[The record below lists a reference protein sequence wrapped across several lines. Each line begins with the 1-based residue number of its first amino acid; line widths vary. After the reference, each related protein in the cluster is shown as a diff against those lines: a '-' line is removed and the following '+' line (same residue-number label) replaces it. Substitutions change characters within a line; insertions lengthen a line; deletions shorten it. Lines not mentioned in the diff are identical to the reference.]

1 MIRCLLF
8 IILSLL
14 IVRVF
19 LDYSEGLENKKATI
33 EDLKWPFLNIKDE
46 NYKKVDIVCIRG
58 PLEQQKDHDLF
69 DKFKKENKLI
79 IGCSSYLSF
88 PIKAE
93 NKLVSYKN
101 FFHKGKRIDELVD
114 GWVHPFRESKYIKN
128 KNTLLL
134 SESDFSDNI
143 EKLKNFDPSTKKI
156 KYDFICYCPSDET
169 CDGGWNYHN
178 KNWPLAKKTIEVACN
193 KLNLKGVLIGREN
206 CEVNVKDE
214 NLERHEKLEFY
225 SFIEKISQSKFMI
238 IQNYE
243 DASPRVVTEA
253 LLVDTP
259 ILMNKDILGGWKYI
273 NSQTGVFYDE
283 NDIEEKIKIIL
294 KTKYSPRKYF
304 VKHHGIDIS
313 GKKFRDFIVKIDPSY
328 SKHRILRFSVS

>member
-1 MIRCLLF
+1 MLRCLIIL
-8 IILSLL
+8 ILSLL

-19 LDYSEGLENKKATI
+19 LDYREGLENKKEII
-33 EDLKWPFLNIKDE
+33 EDLNWPFLNIKDE
-46 NYKKVDIVCIRG
+46 NYKNVDIVCIRG

-88 PIKAE
+88 PIKTE
-93 NKLVSYKN
+93 NKLVGYKN
-101 FFHKGKRIDELVD
+101 FFHNGKRIDELVD
-114 GWVHPFRESKYIKN
+114 AWFHPFRDSKNIKN

-156 KYDFICYCPSDET
+156 KYDFICYCPSDDT
-169 CDGGWNYHN
+169 CDSGWNFHN

-193 KLNLKGVLIGREN
+193 KLNLKGVLIGRGK

-214 NLERHEKLEFY
+214 NLERYEKLEYY

-259 ILMNKDILGGWKYI
+259 VLMNKDILGGWKYL
-273 NSQTGVFYDE
+273 NSETGVFYDE
-283 NDIEEKIKIIL
+283 NDIEEKINLIL
-294 KTKYSPRKYF
+294 KSKYSPRKYF
-304 VKHHGIDIS
+304 VKNHGIDIS
-313 GKKFRDFIVKIDPSY
+313 GKKFRDFIVNIDPSY

>member
-19 LDYSEGLENKKATI
+19 LDYSEGLENKKEII

-46 NYKKVDIVCIRG
+46 NYKNVDIVCIRG

-69 DKFKKENKLI
+69 DKFKKEKKLI

-88 PIKAE
+88 PIKTE
-93 NKLVSYKN
+93 NKLVGYKN

-114 GWVHPFRESKYIKN
+114 GWVHPFRDSKNIKN

-143 EKLKNFDPSTKKI
+143 EKLKNFDLSKKKI

-169 CDGGWNYHN
+169 CDGGWHYHN

-193 KLNLKGVLIGREN
+193 KLNLKGVLIGREK
-206 CEVNVKDE
+206 CKIDVKDE

-259 ILMNKDILGGWKYI
+259 LLMNKDILGGWKYI

-294 KTKYSPRKYF
+294 KTKYKPREYF